1 MDKESNYPFSIV
13 DEFNEGLKLLNK
25 ELQICRH
32 EGTET
37 YCVDILDINEDGEIQ
52 GETTFA
58 DNLSEDEL
66 MNSVIEANYSL
77 FNENDDNEINKDD
90 LISFRIVRGGTHDTP
105 ALIYAIT
112 SIDLYFH
119 DFDTDGIEKVTA
131 DSIDDYADRNGEF
144 CVHKDDYDVALQ
156 QIEEHDEL
164 GIEH

>member
-1 MDKESNYPFSIV
+1 MSKENIYPFSIV
-13 DEFNEGLKLLNK
+13 DDFNEGLKLINK
-25 ELQICRH
+25 ELQIVH
-32 EGTET
+32 HDGTEF
-37 YCVDILDINEDGEIQ
+37 YCVDILDIDEDGNTQ
-52 GETTFA
+52 NVTTFA

-66 MNSVIEANYSL
+66 LNAVVDANFRL
-77 FNENDDNEINKDD
+77 FNESENENIDKDD
-90 LISFRIVRGGTHDTP
+90 FISFRIVHGGIHDTP

-119 DFDTDGIEKVTA
+119 DFGTDGIEKVTA
-131 DSIDDYADRNGEF
+131 DSIDDYIYRNGEF